1 MCQQNNHRGF
11 QHPRSGVPQLNM
23 LTDKRCWKMYN
34 QPPKKATAISIRR
47 WTVLCRL
54 SVLQSACTS
63 MVMLVRLMPYT
74 LWTLWTLWTPLKVVR
89 PLWQCQVCIIWVT
102 SSHMGFIRGY
112 EFDMSHMVSHISFI
126 PSTWRW
132 AIVGQ
137 VNTFRPQCISTRDK
151 DRKPTSTLVTGS
163 LFLDFFAMLCMIF
176 ARKSILSACYCCC
189 AEARARCPQ
198 QANPWPPLA
207 LGLPWF
213 SHLISPYCHMIGQG
227 PIGPK
232 ALCQSPCHVLALI
245 SLIWCHLWTGPLH
258 EVIQAGKKTLV
269 LTCQRD
275 QRQNRWQGA

>member
-1 MCQQNNHRGF
+1 
-11 QHPRSGVPQLNM
+11 
-23 LTDKRCWKMYN
+23 MYN
-34 QPPKKATAISIRR
+34 QPSKKATAISIRR

-63 MVMLVRLMPYT
+63 MVMLVRLMPY
-74 LWTLWTLWTPLKVVR
+74 TLWTLWTPLKVVR

-151 DRKPTSTLVTGS
+151 DRKPNVDTGYWFSFPWFFCNALHDICSKIHSFSVLLLLRWGKSSLPTTSKPMATLS
-163 LFLDFFAMLCMIF
+163 SRFAMV
-176 ARKSILSACYCCC
+176 
-189 AEARARCPQ
+189 
-198 QANPWPPLA
+198 
-207 LGLPWF
+207 

-232 ALCQSPCHVLALI
+232 
-245 SLIWCHLWTGPLH
+245 GPLPKSLPCACFDIFDLMPPLDRTSSWSDSGWQ
-258 EVIQAGKKTLV
+258 EDPGIDLSKRSEAEQMAG
-269 LTCQRD
+269 RI
-275 QRQNRWQGA
+275 NNS